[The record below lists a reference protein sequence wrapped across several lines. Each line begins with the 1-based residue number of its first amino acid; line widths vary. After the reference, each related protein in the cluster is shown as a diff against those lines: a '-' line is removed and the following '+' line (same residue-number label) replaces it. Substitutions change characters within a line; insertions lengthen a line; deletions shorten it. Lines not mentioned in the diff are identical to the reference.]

1 MADGKSQ
8 KPDKSAKKF
17 TPKVVDD
24 LPKSNRGTGR
34 SEEKDNTLEFV
45 KDAAGKWCLIQEC
58 EDKYKA
64 AMSAGAWRIRDGE
77 NGFEFAARA
86 GCVYARY
93 VG

>member
-1 MADGKSQ
+1 M
-8 KPDKSAKKF
+8 AKKNESENKPF
-17 TPKVVDD
+17 VPKIVDD
-24 LPKSNRGTGR
+24 LPKTNRGCGR
-34 SEEKDNTLEFV
+34 SEEKDNILEFV

-58 EDKYKA
+58 EDMYKA
-64 AMSAGAWRIRDGE
+64 ATAAGAWRLRDGD